1 MRARNVAAL
10 ALTLL
15 SFAILV
21 PSLIQPTVTIT
32 ASIEWF
38 GQRQEIFRQ
47 TRSIIRIIRS
57 LHESGNDFVAGLIL
71 LFSVIVPFAKGVLL
85 LIVALMKDPRRRYA
99 LFRFV
104 RDISKWAMADVFV
117 VGVYVS
123 FLSAKATDNLD
134 AQLHVGFYLFA
145 SYCLVALVALQF
157 MAVDPPP
164 LPGQGAQ
171 PPVPV
176 RVPPPEPL
184 P

>member
-1 MRARNVAAL
+1 MRARNVIAL
-10 ALTLL
+10 VLTIL
-15 SFAILV
+15 SFVILV
-21 PSLIQPTVTIT
+21 PSLIQPTVTIS

-38 GQRQEIFRQ
+38 GQKQEIFRE
-47 TRSIIRIIRS
+47 TRSIIRIIRN

-71 LFSVIVPFAKGVLL
+71 LFSVIVPFVKGVLL
-85 LIVALMKDPRRRYA
+85 AVVALMKDPGRRYA

-117 VGVYVS
+117 VGVYVA

-134 AQLHVGFYLFA
+134 AELHRGFYLFA
-145 SYCLVALVALQF
+145 AYCLVALVALQF

-164 LPGQGAQ
+164 LSRQGAQ

-176 RVPPPEPL
+176 RVPPSDPAP
-184 P
+184 